1 MRKHTKDYT
10 RSLLN
15 SKIAK
20 LNSLDPTAKL
30 RKEYYFDEIKA
41 AKRYRLTGWDTTWDQ
56 LGCKEACVMV
66 DVMILAAQNGKLNLD
81 NVEVK
86 LQTLDTQ
93 NTELKRAVKKLLE
106 RLETQTETPTDPPKP
121 PSQSDTRIGIGF
133 ATILKAYRQRYK
145 EEAELN
151 GRRWIIAVKRAED
164 AESKLVDL
172 ENEIERLKAQL
183 KEAESKTPV
192 SMPLTARELHYALTH
207 DKDTTVQWLW
217 YLFETGL
224 LMEKDM
230 GKVTRIL
237 NEAKTEGQLSPA
249 NHELAVNM
257 LAQNYHHRIY
267 NPPLG

>member
-15 SKIAK
+15 SKITK
-20 LNSLDPTAKL
+20 LNNLDPTAKL

-86 LQTLDTQ
+86 LRTLDTQ
-93 NTELKRAVKKLLE
+93 NIELKRAVKKLLE
-106 RLETQTETPTDPPKP
+106 RLETQTETPADPPKP
-121 PSQSDTRIGIGF
+121 PNWSNAA
-133 ATILKAYRQRYK
+133 ATTEAINQKLK

-172 ENEIERLKAQL
+172 ENEIEHLKARL

-192 SMPLTARELHYALTH
+192 SMPLTARELHYALTY

-267 NPPLG
+267 NPPLR